1 MDVTPR
7 DLLCRPL
14 AALKD
19 NRAEAQQREHEFQNG
34 VVESAIPTAQ
44 YRPGVFSVLDW
55 LAPRLSFAQGGRGG
69 LGLGLHRGDRARLLL
84 RHSNVPGL

>member
-55 LAPRLSFAQGGRGG
+55 LAYRLHKAGAAAWAWVFTEEIELDCFSAIAMC
-69 LGLGLHRGDRARLLL
+69 LA
-84 RHSNVPGL
+84 